1 MVPVETHCLHRNH
14 LTRSDMS
21 ALSRKF
27 LSTSLLANPRGTQLG
42 RRRPSSTTA
51 EPRLCAE
58 AGAIER
64 FPNSASITGDDRS
77 WSRSNPAKALCEVRH
92 IHCVSFKSVGAARA
106 PRIEDLG

>member
-42 RRRPSSTTA
+42 RRRPQ
-51 EPRLCAE
+51 
-58 AGAIER
+58 
-64 FPNSASITGDDRS
+64 FDDGGTSVMCRS
-77 WSRSNPAKALCEVRH
+77 RCH
-92 IHCVSFKSVGAARA
+92 
-106 PRIEDLG
+106 